1 MVEMVR
7 DGVSNPR
14 VLKAVAGTE
23 QHQFMPSSQCEKA
36 YLDLALPIGHSA
48 TTSPP
53 YRTEQLDPR
62 PTDKV
67 LEIGNGGGDQ
77 AAILSPL
84 VKQVY
89 TIEIV
94 EPLVKSAASR
104 LERLG
109 YKNVKAKVGDGFKVG
124 PSTPPFDKIIVTCS
138 PEDIP
143 QPLIDRLREGGR
155 LVIPIVGRYQQAL
168 CLVRRQDGKLTRETL
183 ESTFFIPMTGRAEEL
198 RANKSNGPAAPPAA
212 GAGPVA
218 GLGHTPPRQPLYCW
232 RLDTPTE

>member
-77 AAILSPL
+77 AAIQLP
-84 VKQVY
+84 
-89 TIEIV
+89 
-94 EPLVKSAASR
+94 
-104 LERLG
+104 
-109 YKNVKAKVGDGFKVG
+109 
-124 PSTPPFDKIIVTCS
+124 
-138 PEDIP
+138 
-143 QPLIDRLREGGR
+143 IDARWFSYRLRR
-155 LVIPIVGRYQQAL
+155 VL
-168 CLVRRQDGKLTRETL
+168 
-183 ESTFFIPMTGRAEEL
+183 
-198 RANKSNGPAAPPAA
+198 
-212 GAGPVA
+212 
-218 GLGHTPPRQPLYCW
+218 
-232 RLDTPTE
+232 